1 MKKVIIA
8 ANNAETETETI
19 MLSDEEAV
27 SIEANF
33 CHYCPWGGEGCTLY
47 CPRGF
52 NYEGQ
57 PSSLDPELREII
69 ELRD

>member
-1 MKKVIIA
+1 MTKVIIA
-8 ANNAETETETI
+8 ANAKEEGI
-19 MLSDEEAV
+19 AIVMSDEDAA

-33 CHYCPWGGEGCTLY
+33 CKYCPWAGEGCTLY

-57 PSSLDPELREII
+57 PSSLDPEVRRII

>member
-1 MKKVIIA
+1 MKKIIIA
-8 ANNAETETETI
+8 ANNTTTEEEIIVMTDAE
-19 MLSDEEAV
+19 AA

-33 CHYCPWGGEGCTLY
+33 CHYCPWAGEGCTLY

-57 PSSLDPELREII
+57 PSSLDPEVRRI
-69 ELRD
+69 EELSL